1 MDNFENN
8 EFQPEPEAELDPPAA
23 PAEEPAVQEPVP
35 EEASEEEVPAAPQDA
50 PQDTSQPQAEPNAY
64 RGTGAGRKES
74 PYANSPYVMDHQTQ
88 QSSCQSQYQYQPQTE
103 PPKKQPKEKK
113 PKNKIWKRV
122 VAAALA
128 VVLVAGSCLIT
139 AACVNSYWENRT
151 QQLMKQTNSKIAD
164 LQEQIDGLTGI
175 AGYSASVPLQDGESL
190 TPGQVYARCVQSVVA
205 ISATYQTSSYYGT
218 SEGASSGSG
227 FILSENG
234 YIVTNYHVVEG
245 ASSVEVVT
253 YDGTGYIAT
262 LVGSDSNNDIAVL
275 RIQAEGLPAAT
286 LGSSN
291 ALLIGDM
298 VVAIG
303 NPLGEL
309 TSTQTVGYVSGKD
322 RDITTDGTIIS
333 MIQTDAAINPG
344 NSGGPLFNMR
354 GEVVGITTAKYS
366 GTTGSGASIEGIGFA
381 IPIDDVLGIISDL
394 VDYGYVT
401 GAYLGVTVQ
410 NNYSEAAEIFGL
422 PTSGAYV
429 LSVEQGAAAD
439 RAGIQAKD
447 LIVDLGGYEVTGI
460 TSLTRA
466 LRNFKAGDTTTVTVV
481 RSGVELVLEIT
492 LDEKPQATVTT
503 ETQESLPE
511 GNYEEWYNWFFGDHD

>member
-1 MDNFENN
+1 MDTFENN
-8 EFQPEPEAELDPPAA
+8 EFQPEPESELDPPAVPAEA
-23 PAEEPAVQEPVP
+23 PAAEEPVP
-35 EEASEEEVPAAPQDA
+35 EEAAA
-50 PQDTSQPQAEPNAY
+50 PQDTSQPEAPQSEPNAY
-64 RGTGAGRKES
+64 RGTGTGRKES
-74 PYANSPYVMDHQTQ
+74 PYANSPYVMDHQAQ
-88 QSSCQSQYQYQPQTE
+88 QENQYSYRPQYQYQPQTE
-103 PPKKQPKEKK
+103 PPKKPRAKK
-113 PKNKIWKRV
+113 PKGKFWKRT
-122 VAAALA
+122 VAAVLA
-128 VVLVAGSCLIT
+128 VALVAGSCLIT
-139 AACVNSYWENRT
+139 AACVNHYWENRT
-151 QQLMKQTNSKIAD
+151 QQLMKQTNSKIED
-164 LQEQIDGLTGI
+164 LQEQIDGLSTAAG
-175 AGYSASVPLQDGESL
+175 GYSASLPLQDGESL
-190 TPGQVYARCVQSVVA
+190 TPGLVYARCVQSVVA

-227 FILSENG
+227 FILTEDG
-234 YIVTNYHVVEG
+234 YIVTNYHVIEG

-253 YDGTGYIAT
+253 YDGASYPAA
-262 LVGSDSNNDIAVL
+262 VMGSDATNDIAVL
-275 RIQAEGLPAAT
+275 KIETEGLPAAT
-286 LGSSN
+286 LGSSD
-291 ALLIGDM
+291 ALVIGDM

-322 RDITTDGTIIS
+322 RDVTTDGTIIS

-381 IPIDDVLGIISDL
+381 IPISDVLGIIRDL
-394 VDYGYVT
+394 MDYGYVT

-429 LSVEQGAAAD
+429 LSTEKGAAAD
-439 RAGIQAKD
+439 RAGIQPKD
-447 LIVDLGGYEVTGI
+447 LIIDLGGYEVTGI

-466 LRNFKAGDTTTVTVV
+466 LRNFKAGDTTTITVV
-481 RSGVELVLEIT
+481 RRGAELVLEIT
-492 LDEKPQATVTT
+492 LDEKPQSTATVP

-511 GNYEEWYNWFFGDHD
+511 GDYEERYNWFFGGGN